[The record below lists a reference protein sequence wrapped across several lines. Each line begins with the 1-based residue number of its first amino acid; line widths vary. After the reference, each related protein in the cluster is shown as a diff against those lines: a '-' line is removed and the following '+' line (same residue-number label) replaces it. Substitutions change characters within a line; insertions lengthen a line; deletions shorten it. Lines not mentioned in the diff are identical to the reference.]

1 MLGLAAAD
9 HGPPP
14 GVPALMTELHTALS
28 TGTQPTEGRKLPRSA
43 WATLLSKGDRYL
55 RFCTAERSV
64 HLKRRYIVPKHSG
77 TICLGMGQW
86 KKKSA
91 G

>member
-9 HGPPP
+9 RGPPR

-28 TGTQPTEGRKLPRSA
+28 TGTDAHRLPRSA
-43 WATLLSKGDRYL
+43 WTTLLSKGDRYFL
-55 RFCTAERSV
+55 PCRVV

-77 TICLGMGQW
+77 TIGLGMGQW
-86 KKKSA
+86 KWKSV